1 MSCSMENLD
10 DTEHNPEFFEDE
22 RYVFTFMKLNWKHGL
37 LFSSLLQNWESYVH
51 NSLKS
56 FAQHHLC
63 LCQSFWPL
71 TLYNRRDGI
80 LKLAKL
86 YLEIKPFFFYF
97 MVKLYIFEL

>member
-51 NSLKS
+51 NSLKMPEKFCTTS
-56 FAQHHLC
+56 FVSL
-63 LCQSFWPL
+63 SI
-71 TLYNRRDGI
+71 I
-80 LKLAKL
+80 LA
-86 YLEIKPFFFYF
+86 INT
-97 MVKLYIFEL
+97 IQ